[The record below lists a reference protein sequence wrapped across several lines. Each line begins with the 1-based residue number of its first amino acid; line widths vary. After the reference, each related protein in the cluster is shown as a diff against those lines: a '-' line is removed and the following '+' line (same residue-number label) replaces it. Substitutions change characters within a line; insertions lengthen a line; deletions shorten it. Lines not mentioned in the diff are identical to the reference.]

1 MIAGYAT
8 PEGTKKFAERQADV
22 PKQNYTNVHNL
33 TLSNVG
39 IGTYLGN
46 PDAETDKIVETAVKK
61 SILGGINVT
70 DSAINYRA
78 QKAER
83 SMGNAISQ
91 LINNNDISREEIFV
105 STKNGYVTN
114 DGDIQED
121 LMQYVMREYGKTGIV
136 NEGDISPGYHCMT
149 LPYLN
154 DQLERSLKNLGLE
167 CVDLMYLHN
176 SVEGQT
182 HLPRDQFLKNLKGV
196 FDFYEKKRKEGKIRF
211 YGMAT
216 WECFRVTPENPL
228 FLQLAEVMDIAIQA
242 GGNDHGFRFIQLP
255 FNLMLDQAYLTKN
268 HSIYGKTVSVLEAA
282 QEFNLGV
289 FTSVPLM
296 QGKLLTA
303 DVIPEFGN
311 SSASVRLLQFARS
324 TPGITAPLIGHKLE
338 SHVKENMDVMKIPPL
353 SELEFNDL
361 VKKMLN
367 RN

>member
-1 MIAGYAT
+1 MITGYAT
-8 PEGTKKFAERQADV
+8 PEGTKKFAERQNQDSHE
-22 PKQNYTNVHNL
+22 NYKNVHNL

-46 PDAETDKIVETAVKK
+46 PDTETDKLVEDAIKK
-61 SILGGINVT
+61 SILGGINVI

-83 SMGNAISQ
+83 SVGNAISQ
-91 LINNNDISREEIFV
+91 LIDNNDISREEIFV

-114 DGDIQED
+114 DGDIKED

-136 NEGDISPGYHCMT
+136 KEGDISPGYHCMT
-149 LPYLN
+149 VPYLN
-154 DQLERSLKNLGLE
+154 DQLERSLKNLGLD

-182 HLPRDQFLKNLKGV
+182 HLPREQFLKNLKDV
-196 FDFYEKKRKEGKIRF
+196 FEFYEKKRKDGKIRF

-216 WECFRVTPENPL
+216 WECFRVTQENPL
-228 FLQLAEVMDIAIQA
+228 FLQLSEVMDLAMEV
-242 GGNDHGFRFIQLP
+242 GGTEHGFRFIQLP

-268 HSIYGKTVSVLEAA
+268 HNVGGKTVSALEAA
-282 QEFNLGV
+282 KEFNLGV
-289 FTSVPLM
+289 FTSVPIM
-296 QGKLLTA
+296 QGKLLA
-303 DVIPEFGN
+303 ANAIPEFGN
-311 SSASVRLLQFARS
+311 FSASVRLLQFVRS

-338 SHVKENMDVMKIPPL
+338 SHVKENMNVMKIPPL

-361 VKKMLN
+361 VKRMVK
-367 RN
+367 

>member
-8 PEGTKKFAERQADV
+8 PEGTKKFVERHTEI
-22 PKQNYTNVHNL
+22 PKQNYTNIHNL
-33 TLSNVG
+33 ILSNVG

-46 PDAETDKIVETAVKK
+46 PDVETDKLVEAAVKK
-61 SILGGINVT
+61 SILGGINVI

-167 CVDLMYLHN
+167 CIDLMYLHN

-182 HLPRDQFLKNLKGV
+182 HLPREQFLKNLKDV
-196 FDFYEKKRKEGKIRF
+196 FEFYEKKRKEGKIRF

-228 FLQLAEVMDIAIQA
+228 FLQLTEVMDIATQV
-242 GGNDHGFRFIQLP
+242 GGDEHGFRFIQLP
-255 FNLMLDQAYLTKN
+255 FNLVLDQAYMLKN
-268 HSIYGKTVSVLEAA
+268 HNVDGKTVSALEAA
-282 QEFNLGV
+282 QKFNLGV

-296 QGKLLTA
+296 QGKLLTV
-303 DVIPEFGN
+303 DTIPKFGN
-311 SSASVRLLQFARS
+311 SSTSVSLLQFIRS

-353 SELEFNDL
+353 SDLEFNDL
-361 VKKMLN
+361 VKRMIN
-367 RN
+367 N